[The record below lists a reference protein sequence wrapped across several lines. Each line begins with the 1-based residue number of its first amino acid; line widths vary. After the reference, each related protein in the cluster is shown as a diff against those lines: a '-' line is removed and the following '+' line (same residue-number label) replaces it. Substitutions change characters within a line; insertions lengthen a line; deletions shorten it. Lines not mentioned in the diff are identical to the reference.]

1 MSTDGG
7 ALVVRETAG
16 TVAVIRLADGP
27 RRNALSRSM
36 VRQLRSALADTAA
49 TSAFAIVADGPHFC
63 SGGDHDELAELGAAE
78 FKDYVADVAGL
89 FTDVAE
95 APVPV
100 VVGMQGAVIGGG
112 VELALQA
119 DLLVATD
126 DAWFQLPQVAIGG
139 RVGAASVRT
148 LLARSRLGLTRRM
161 LLLSERV
168 GAEDA
173 FTAGLVD
180 KVVRRA
186 DLRSTVE
193 EVAGQLSDFPACAV
207 SRARASIS
215 EAVHR
220 L

>member
-7 ALVVRETAG
+7 TLVVRETAG

-36 VRQLRSALADTAA
+36 VRQLRSALADAA
-49 TSAFAIVADGPHFC
+49 PASALAIVADGPHFC
-63 SGGDHDELAELGAAE
+63 SGGDHAELAELSAKE
-78 FKDYVADVAGL
+78 FKDYVADVVGL

-119 DLLVATD
+119 DLLLAAD
-126 DAWFQLPQVAIGG
+126 DVWFHLPQVAIGG
-139 RVGAASVRT
+139 RVGAASVRA
-148 LLARSRLGLTRRM
+148 LLARSRLGFTRRM

-168 GAEDA
+168 SAEDA

-180 KVVRRA
+180 RVVRRA

-193 EVAGQLSDFPACAV
+193 EVAGQVSKAPACAV